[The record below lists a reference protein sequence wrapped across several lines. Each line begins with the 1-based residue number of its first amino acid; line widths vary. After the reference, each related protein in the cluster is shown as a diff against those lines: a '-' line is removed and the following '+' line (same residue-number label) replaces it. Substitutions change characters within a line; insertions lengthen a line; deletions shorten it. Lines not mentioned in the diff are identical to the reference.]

1 MPPKMKDCKD
11 YTFKR
16 LTIGDMFFY
25 IRKEEFYELHVVVKS
40 IENDVRTKYVCG
52 HDPAFENTIN
62 YWGTDFQP
70 DGKIIQFL

>member
-1 MPPKMKDCKD
+1 
-11 YTFKR
+11 
-16 LTIGDMFFY
+16 
-25 IRKEEFYELHVVVKS
+25 VVKS

-62 YWGTDFQP
+62 YWGTDFKP